1 MSYTIVILK
10 ADKALGDA
18 AWNGELDS
26 AINYARTY
34 LTVHEAQ
41 RDDTGFIIFNEY
53 GKRVVSIPEDCSAVR
68 VATRE

>member
-18 AWNGELDS
+18 TWSGELGS

-34 LTVHEAQ
+34 LAAHEEQ
-41 RDDTGFIIFNEY
+41 RAATGFIIFNEY
-53 GKRVVSIPEDCSAVR
+53 GKRVVSIPEDCSADGR
-68 VATRE
+68 R